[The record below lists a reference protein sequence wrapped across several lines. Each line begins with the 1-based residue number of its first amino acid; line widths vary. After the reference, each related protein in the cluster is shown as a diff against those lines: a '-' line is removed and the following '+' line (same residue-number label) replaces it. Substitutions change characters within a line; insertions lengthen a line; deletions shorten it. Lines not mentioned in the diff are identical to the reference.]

1 LHKVYSHHDRFMVFQ
16 VKQLLEEKGIPCFVK
31 NEFAIG
37 AMGELS
43 PMDVLPEVWIS
54 DHEWLPKANQFV
66 AEFQNQAVGLSSWIC
81 NKCDEPNDASFEICW
96 QCSEDR
102 GEDSGEDNVV

>member
-1 LHKVYSHHDRFMVFQ
+1 MVFQ
-16 VKQLLEEKGIPCFVK
+16 IKQLLDEKGIPCFVK

-54 DHEWLPKANQFV
+54 DHEWLPKVEQFI
-66 AEFQNQAVGLSSWIC
+66 ADFQHQSVGSSPWVC
-81 NKCDEPNDASFEICW
+81 NKCHEQNGASFELCW
-96 QCSEDR
+96 QCGKDSEVLL
-102 GEDSGEDNVV
+102 ET